1 VSRPYFNTSIADL
14 ERAFDAAAE
23 DRERLQALA
32 DELDHRST
40 DRARKLAARVKRAL
54 SIPAKVVKSEPPPPS
69 PAPIQPKPQPAPS
82 REPEPPRQI
91 ANAPENILQA
101 WTALE
106 VLSPPS
112 FVRPEQLAGGDR
124 RHIAQLDRG
133 LPWERG
139 DKAKPGTRV
148 YYQIVLG
155 TADLPKSVE
164 RLTGAFNDSRA
175 ERPSARGK
183 APLAVLIVDQKGR
196 PIEDNPVVVASFA
209 WGLPQA
215 LAGRVGSLAEWAG
228 AEPSLVEL
236 VEQAVRRQDAAG
248 EPLPVTGEML
258 TSAWR
263 KLVKALDLP
272 ADLVAPPAFA
282 VRSYVGFKSSETPE
296 PLLVNSFFLRDLELA
311 RIMIRDGK
319 APLTLRQY
327 LGIVAPTARQ
337 NLLDSR
343 AALGGAVSPY
353 LHPPGRWPGRDRHSL
368 VLLQQAAVNLARSET
383 RGGGILGVNGPPG
396 TGKTTL
402 LRDLVAAVVTDRALA
417 MAMFDD
423 PERGF
428 AATNQKLRVGNG
440 WLHLYALE
448 PSLRGH
454 ELLVACNTNKAAEN
468 VSAELPVATAVAD
481 DATHLS
487 YFKTTSDALLQRDSW
502 GLISAVLGNGANR
515 SRFRQTFWWDKEVG
529 LQTYLA
535 AAAGSPQMV
544 EESAD
549 PQTGVVTERLPR
561 IVTTEN
567 PPASRADALRRW
579 GEARRRFTAAL
590 AESEAALT
598 ELEEVRRRWATLP
611 RLLEA
616 LRSLQSASTLR
627 PGFWSRLFRLS
638 GWRRWRAALAEAR
651 QRLETPLAAT
661 TEGESL
667 PVQLLGRIT
676 RWSRLGDPPTHEGQL
691 VLEALATVVEATLDR
706 RKTIGARFVDRPF
719 FDQSHEALHRTT
731 PWLDPATQRL
741 RDEVFVSAIQLHKAF
756 IDAAARPIR
765 HNIGALMNVFAG
777 GALATPEKKAVLP
790 DLWSSLFLVT
800 PVISTTFASMDRM
813 LPDLPA
819 DSLGW
824 LLIDE
829 AGQATP
835 QSAVGGLI
843 RSRRAVVVGDPIQI
857 PPVVTL
863 PETLTDAVQR
873 HFGVDPD
880 RFNAPVASAQTLA
893 DAATA
898 YTAEF
903 STGAGSR
910 SVGVPLLVHRR
921 CSEPMFGIANAV
933 AYDRQMVQ
941 AKRSAPSPIG
951 EVLGP
956 SRWIEVDGGATEKWS
971 PEEGQ
976 ATVSLLSKL
985 RESSVT
991 PELFIV
997 TPFVVVKD
1005 GLRRAILES
1014 RVLHD
1019 WVADPV
1025 QWVSDRVGT
1034 VHTVQGREAEAV
1046 IFVLGAPLAQQ
1057 RGARGWAGG
1066 QPNLL
1071 NVAITRAQERLY
1083 VIGNRKVW
1091 RDAGVFGEL
1100 DRRLGNSRG

>member
-1 VSRPYFNTSIADL
+1 MSRPYFKAGIADL
-14 ERAFDAAAE
+14 ERAFDNAAG
-23 DRERLQALA
+23 DRARLQALA
-32 DELDHRST
+32 DELKHRST
-40 DRARKLAARVKRAL
+40 DRARALAARVERAL
-54 SIPAKVVKSEPPPPS
+54 RVPLEVVESEPVPPSPPPPQ
-69 PAPIQPKPQPAPS
+69 PEAQQAPI
-82 REPEPPRQI
+82 REPEPPRPI
-91 ANAPENILQA
+91 TNAPENILRA

-124 RHIAQLDRG
+124 RSIAQLDRG
-133 LPWERG
+133 LPWDRG

-155 TADLPKSVE
+155 TVDLPKAIE
-164 RLTGAFNDSRA
+164 RLTRTFNDSRV
-175 ERPSARGK
+175 ERPAARGK
-183 APLAVLIVDQKGR
+183 VPLAILIVDQKGR
-196 PIEDNPVVVASFA
+196 LIEADPVVVASFA

-215 LAGRVGSLAEWAG
+215 LAGRVGSLADWSGVEQ
-228 AEPSLVEL
+228 SLVEL
-236 VEQAVRRQDAAG
+236 VEQAVRRQDDAG
-248 EPLPVTGEML
+248 DPSPVTGQML

-263 KLVKALDLP
+263 KLVDALDLP

-296 PLLVNSFFLRDLELA
+296 PLLVNSFFLRDLA
-311 RIMIRDGK
+311 IAQGMIREGK
-319 APLTLRQY
+319 APLTLQQY
-327 LGIVAPTARQ
+327 LGVLAPATRQ
-337 NLLDSR
+337 NLLHSR
-343 AALGGAVSPY
+343 TALSSAVAPY
-353 LHPPGRWPGRDRHSL
+353 LHPPGRWPGRGRHSL

-383 RGGGILGVNGPPG
+383 QDGGILGVNGPPG

-402 LRDLVAAVVTDRALA
+402 LRDLVAAVVTDRARA
-417 MAMFDD
+417 MATFDD
-423 PERGF
+423 PEKGF
-428 AATNQKLRVGNG
+428 SSTNQKLRAGNG
-440 WLHLYALE
+440 WIHLYALA

-481 DATHLS
+481 DAPHLS

-535 AAAGSPQMV
+535 AAAGSPQV
-544 EESAD
+544 IEEAAD
-549 PQTGVVTERLPR
+549 PETGVVKERPPR
-561 IVTTEN
+561 IVTAEN

-579 GEARRRFTAAL
+579 GEARRRFRTAV
-590 AESEAALT
+590 AESETALM

-616 LRSLQSASTLR
+616 LRALQAASALR

-638 GWRRWRAALAEAR
+638 GWRHWRAALAEAR
-651 QRLETPLAAT
+651 RGLEMPLAAT
-661 TEGESL
+661 AEGETL
-667 PVQLLGRIT
+667 PAPLMGRLT
-676 RWSRLGDPPTHEGQL
+676 LWSSLGDPPAHEGRL
-691 VLEALATVVEATLDR
+691 VLEALATVVKTTLDR
-706 RKTIGARFVDRPF
+706 REAIGARFVDRPF
-719 FDQSHEALHRTT
+719 FDQSHGDLHRTT

-741 RDEVFVSAIQLHKAF
+741 RDEVFVSAIQLHKVF

-777 GALATPEKKAVLP
+777 GALTTPEKKAALP

-800 PVISTTFASMDRM
+800 PVISTTFASMDLM
-813 LPDLPA
+813 LADLPA

-863 PETLTDAVQR
+863 PDTLTDAVQR

-921 CSEPMFGIANAV
+921 CAEPMFGIANVV

-941 AKRSAPSPIG
+941 AKRSTLSAIG

-971 PEEGQ
+971 PEEGA
-976 ATVSLLSKL
+976 ATVSLLAAL
-985 RESSVT
+985 RERGVT
-991 PELFIV
+991 PDLFIV
-997 TPFVVVKD
+997 TPFVVAKD

-1014 RVLHD
+1014 GVLHD
-1019 WVADPV
+1019 WVSDPG
-1025 QWVSDRVGT
+1025 QWVLDRVGT

-1046 IFVLGAPLAQQ
+1046 IFVLGAPLAHQS
-1057 RGARGWAGG
+1057 GARGWAGG

-1083 VIGNRKVW
+1083 VIGNRRVW
-1091 RDAGVFGEL
+1091 REAGVFAEL
-1100 DRRLGNSRG
+1100 DRWLGS

>member
-1 VSRPYFNTSIADL
+1 M
-14 ERAFDAAAE
+14 
-23 DRERLQALA
+23 
-32 DELDHRST
+32 
-40 DRARKLAARVKRAL
+40 
-54 SIPAKVVKSEPPPPS
+54 
-69 PAPIQPKPQPAPS
+69 APVRQP
-82 REPEPPRQI
+82 EPEPQAEKPV
-91 ANAPENILQA
+91 ANDPEDILRA

-124 RHIAQLDRG
+124 RYIAQLDRG

-139 DKAKPGTRV
+139 EKAKPGTRV

-155 TADLPKSVE
+155 TVDLPKAIE
-164 RLTGAFNDSRA
+164 RLTRTFNDSRA

-183 APLAVLIVDQKGR
+183 APLAILIVDQKGR
-196 PIEDNPVVVASFA
+196 PVEDDPVVVASFA

-215 LAGRVGSLAEWAG
+215 LAGRVGSLADWAG
-228 AEPSLVEL
+228 VERSLVEL
-236 VEQAVRRQDAAG
+236 VEQAVRQRDDTG
-248 EPLPVTGEML
+248 EPLPVSSEMMTL
-258 TSAWR
+258 AWR
-263 KLVKALDLP
+263 NLVEALELP
-272 ADLVAPPAFA
+272 ADLVSPPAFA

-296 PLLVNSFFLRDLELA
+296 PLLVNSFFLRDLETA
-311 RIMIRDGK
+311 RGLVREGRSPK
-319 APLTLRQY
+319 TLQQY
-327 LGIVAPTARQ
+327 LGVVAPATRR
-337 NLLDSR
+337 NLLDNR
-343 AALGGAVSPY
+343 VALSSAVAPH
-353 LHPPGRWPGRDRHSL
+353 LHPLGRWPGRGRHSL

-383 RGGGILGVNGPPG
+383 REGGVLGVNGPPG

-402 LRDLVAAVVTDRALA
+402 LRDLVAAVVTDRARA
-417 MAMFDD
+417 MATFDD
-423 PERGF
+423 PEQGF
-428 AATNQKLRVGNG
+428 STTNQKLRAGNG
-440 WLHLYALE
+440 WIHLYALA

-481 DATHLS
+481 DAPGLS
-487 YFKTTSDALLQRDSW
+487 YFKTTSDALHQRESW
-502 GLISAVLGNGANR
+502 GLISAVLGNAANR
-515 SRFRQTFWWDKEVG
+515 NRFRQTFWWDKEVG

-535 AAAGSPQMV
+535 AASGSPQLV
-544 EESAD
+544 EEAVGPES
-549 PQTGVVTERLPR
+549 GVVTERPPR
-561 IVTTEN
+561 IVTAEN

-579 GEARRRFTAAL
+579 GEARRRFRAAVT
-590 AESEAALT
+590 ESETALM
-598 ELEEVRRRWATLP
+598 ELEKVRRRWATLP

-616 LRSLQSASTLR
+616 LQALQAATELR

-638 GWRRWRAALAEAR
+638 AWRRWRATLAEAR
-651 QRLETPLAAT
+651 TGLETPLSAT

-667 PVQLLGRIT
+667 PAPLLGRIT
-676 RWSRLGDPPTHEGQL
+676 HWSQLGAPPAHEGQL
-691 VLEALATVVEATLDR
+691 VLEALATLVKATLDR
-706 RKTIGARFVDRPF
+706 REEIGARFVDRPF
-719 FDQSHEALHRTT
+719 FDQSHEDLHRTT

-741 RDEVFVSAIQLHKAF
+741 RDQVFVAAIQLHKAF

-765 HNIGALMNVFAG
+765 HNIGALMNVFS
-777 GALATPEKKAVLP
+777 GAALTTPEKKAVLP
-790 DLWSSLFLVT
+790 DLWSSLFMIT
-800 PVISTTFASMDRM
+800 PEISTTFASMDRM
-813 LPDLPA
+813 LADLPA

-843 RSRRAVVVGDPIQI
+843 RSRRAVIVGDPIQI

-863 PETLTDAVQR
+863 PDTLTDAVQR

-893 DAATA
+893 DASTA

-903 STGAGSR
+903 STGAGTR
-910 SVGVPLLVHRR
+910 AVGVPLLVHRR
-921 CSEPMFGIANAV
+921 CAEPMFGIANAV

-951 EVLGP
+951 DVLGP
-956 SRWIEVDGGATEKWS
+956 SRWIEVDGDATEKWS
-971 PEEGQ
+971 PEEGEK
-976 ATVSLLSKL
+976 TVLLLSAL
-985 RESSVT
+985 RERGVT
-991 PELFIV
+991 PDLFIV

-1005 GLRRAILES
+1005 GLRRTILES

-1019 WVADPV
+1019 WVTDPGKWV
-1025 QWVSDRVGT
+1025 QDRVGT

-1083 VIGNRKVW
+1083 VVGSRKVW
-1091 RDAGVFGEL
+1091 REAGVFAEL
-1100 DRRLGNSRG
+1100 ARRLGGQG